1 MRTIVLLC
9 SLLLPLP
16 AALAQSPA
24 WPTERV
30 RVLVG
35 FAPGGIAD
43 IVARLMGQK
52 IADRLG
58 QPVVVDNRAGANG
71 VIGNE
76 MGVRAAPDG
85 HTLLANS
92 LSIAINP
99 GLYKLDYDVVRD
111 LAGITQLGS
120 VEMLMGVYTQLPVK
134 TVADLIALAKAQPG
148 KLNYASFGHGSIAQ
162 LAAELFKQ
170 ATGTNI
176 VHIAYKSTPQAV
188 QETIAGQT
196 QFLFGGI
203 PYMLPHARAGRL
215 NGIAVSTLQR
225 SPFAPDI
232 PTLDEAG
239 VRGFHVPAWFGMWV
253 PAKTPRPI
261 VARIHEVV
269 VKAMNDMRPAI
280 EKQGFKPGGDKPEA
294 FDKFM
299 RSEVEKFS
307 RVIKAANIKP
317 EN

>member
-1 MRTIVLLC
+1 MKPKYALA
-9 SLLLPLP
+9 LLPLLAPVHAAAQAYP
-16 AALAQSPA
+16 AKPVRLIIPMAAGGATDIFIRTLVPSK
-24 WPTERV
+24 TE
-30 RVLVG
+30 L
-35 FAPGGIAD
+35 
-43 IVARLMGQK
+43 
-52 IADRLG
+52 LG

-71 VIGNE
+71 IIGNE

-111 LAGITQLGS
+111 LAGVTRLASIEL
-120 VEMLMGVYTQLPVK
+120 LLGVYAQAPVK
-134 TVADLIALAKAQPG
+134 SVADLIALARAQPG
-148 KLNYASFGHGSIAQ
+148 KLNYASFGTGSIAQ

-170 ATGTNI
+170 ATGTQI

-196 QFLFGGI
+196 HFLFGGI

-225 SPFAPDI
+225 SFMAPDI

-239 VRGFHVPAWFGMWV
+239 VRGFDVPAWFGLWV
-253 PAKTPRPI
+253 PVKTPRAI
-261 VARIHEVV
+261 VTRLHEVM
-269 VKAMNDMRPAI
+269 VKAMTDMRPAI
-280 EKQGFKPGGDKPEA
+280 ERQGFKPGGDKPEE
-294 FDKFM
+294 FDRFM
-299 RSEVEKFS
+299 RAEVEKFA
-307 RVIKAANIKP
+307 RVIKTANIKP
-317 EN
+317 EE